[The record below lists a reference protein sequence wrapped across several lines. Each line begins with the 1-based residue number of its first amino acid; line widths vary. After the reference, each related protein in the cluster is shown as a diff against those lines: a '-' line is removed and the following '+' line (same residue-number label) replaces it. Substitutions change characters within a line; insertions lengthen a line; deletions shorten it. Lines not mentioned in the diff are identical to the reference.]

1 MALSAPGGG
10 VIATMDVQEVTGPLS
25 PEKLATFEPEPGPDE
40 GVIARLVENV
50 TDAQGARG
58 R

>member
-1 MALSAPGGG
+1 
-10 VIATMDVQEVTGPLS
+10 MDVQEVTGPLS

-40 GVIARLVENV
+40 GVIARLAENV